1 MELAHQPLVPG
12 CEERSHTQTEMAPMI
27 GKWEEVAPED
37 QFENQR
43 KLEMQRRG
51 EVEAEL
57 QKDAK
62 VITGEAGIPDF

>member
-1 MELAHQPLVPG
+1 MELAEQPMVPG
-12 CEERSHTQTEMAPMI
+12 SEERSHTQAEMAPMI

-43 KLEMQRRG
+43 KLEMQRRE

-62 VITGEAGIPDF
+62 VFVGEDGVLDV

>member
-12 CEERSHTQTEMAPMI
+12 SEERSHAQAEMAPMI

-43 KLEMQRRG
+43 NSVSPPALIVDPRVSMIRSPEIR
-51 EVEAEL
+51 
-57 QKDAK
+57 D
-62 VITGEAGIPDF
+62 PNDPHS